1 MKKLAVLSLVATA
14 LFGSFNVV
22 ADAATPSELRDQLV
36 SLGVPATGA
45 DNLVA
50 YLQTVD
56 LTVADQA
63 EVESLVKQAYDLI
76 GDRTDLTKLSDV
88 EKQQLVGLANQAA
101 AKIGLVINYSKTAN
115 GNSVTITT
123 TKGETLVTLTS
134 KDVANVLK
142 NFEGNMITVVESVI
156 DGAIEVI
163 GIASNGST
171 SVTPAPG
178 TGLNNT
184 GAQLP
189 TVMMAGAGL
198 VVLAAGLMV
207 TSQRKFQN

>member
-14 LFGSFNVV
+14 LFGSVNVV

-36 SLGVPATGA
+36 SLGMPATGA

-56 LTVADQA
+56 LTAADKA

-76 GDRTDLTKLSDV
+76 GDRTDLTQLSDA
-88 EKQQLVGLANQAA
+88 EKQQLVGLANKAA
-101 AKIGLVINYSKTAN
+101 AKVGLTVSYSKTAT
-115 GNSVTITT
+115 GNSVVITT

-134 KDVANVLK
+134 KDVDKVLK
-142 NFEGNMITVVESVI
+142 NFNGNMESVI
-156 DGAIEVI
+156 NSVINSAVEVI
-163 GIASNGST
+163 GTPSTGT
-171 SVTPAPG
+171 SVKPSTG
-178 TGLNNT
+178 NGLNNT
-184 GAQLP
+184 GAELP

-207 TSQRKFQN
+207 TSNRKLQD

>member
-14 LFGSFNVV
+14 LFGSVNVV
-22 ADAATPSELRDQLV
+22 ADAATTTELRDQLV

-56 LTVADQA
+56 LTAADKA

-76 GDRTDLTKLSDV
+76 GDRTDLTQLSDA
-88 EKQQLVGLANQAA
+88 EKQQLVGLANKAA
-101 AKIGLVINYSKTAN
+101 AKVGLTVSYSKTAT
-115 GNSVTITT
+115 GNSVVITT

-134 KDVANVLK
+134 KDVDKVLK
-142 NFEGNMITVVESVI
+142 NFNGNMESVI
-156 DGAIEVI
+156 NSVINSAVEVI
-163 GIASNGST
+163 GTPSTGT
-171 SVTPAPG
+171 SVKPSTG
-178 TGLNNT
+178 NGLNNT
-184 GAQLP
+184 GAELP

-207 TSQRKFQN
+207 TSNRKLQD

>member
-14 LFGSFNVV
+14 LFGSVNVV
-22 ADAATPSELRDQLV
+22 ADAATTTELRDQLV

-56 LTVADQA
+56 LTAADKA

-76 GDRTDLTKLSDV
+76 GDRTDLTQLSDA
-88 EKQQLVGLANQAA
+88 EKQQLVGLANKAA
-101 AKIGLVINYSKTAN
+101 AKVGLTVSYSKTTT
-115 GNSVTITT
+115 GNSIVITT
-123 TKGETLVTLTS
+123 TKGESLVTLTS
-134 KDVANVLK
+134 KDVDKVLK
-142 NFEGNMITVVESVI
+142 NFNGNMESVI
-156 DGAIEVI
+156 NSVINSAVEVI
-163 GIASNGST
+163 GTPSTGT
-171 SVTPAPG
+171 SVKPSTG
-178 TGLNNT
+178 NGLNNT
-184 GAQLP
+184 GAELP

-207 TSQRKFQN
+207 TSNRKLQD

>member
-1 MKKLAVLSLVATA
+1 MKKLSVLSLVATA
-14 LFGSFNVV
+14 LFGSINIV
-22 ADAATPSELRDQLV
+22 ADAATTTELRDQLV

-76 GDRTDLTKLSDV
+76 GDRTDLTQLSDA
-88 EKQQLVGLANQAA
+88 EKQQLVGLANKAA
-101 AKIGLVINYSKTAN
+101 AKVGLTVSYSKTAT
-115 GNSVTITT
+115 GNSVVITT

-134 KDVANVLK
+134 KDVDKVLK
-142 NFEGNMITVVESVI
+142 NFNGNMESVI
-156 DGAIEVI
+156 NSVINSAVEVI
-163 GIASNGST
+163 GTPSTGT
-171 SVTPAPG
+171 SVKPSTG
-178 TGLNNT
+178 NGLNNT
-184 GAQLP
+184 GAELP

-207 TSQRKFQN
+207 TSNRKLQD

>member
-14 LFGSFNVV
+14 LFGSVNVV
-22 ADAATPSELRDQLV
+22 ADAATTTELRDQLV

-56 LTVADQA
+56 LTAADKA

-76 GDRTDLTKLSDV
+76 GDRTDLTQLSDA
-88 EKQQLVGLANQAA
+88 EKQQLVGLANKAA
-101 AKIGLVINYSKTAN
+101 AKVGLTVSYSKTAT
-115 GNSVTITT
+115 GNSVVITT

-134 KDVANVLK
+134 KDVDKVLK
-142 NFEGNMITVVESVI
+142 NFNGNMESVI
-156 DGAIEVI
+156 NSVINSAVEVI
-163 GIASNGST
+163 GTPSTGT
-171 SVTPAPG
+171 SVKPSTG
-178 TGLNNT
+178 NGLNNT
-184 GAQLP
+184 GAELP

-207 TSQRKFQN
+207 TSNRKLQN

>member
-14 LFGSFNVV
+14 LFGSINIV
-22 ADAATPSELRDQLV
+22 ADAATTTDLRDQLV

-76 GDRTDLTKLSDV
+76 GGRTDLTQLSDA
-88 EKQQLVGLANQAA
+88 EKQQLVGLANKAA
-101 AKIGLVINYSKTAN
+101 AKVGLTVSYSKTTT
-115 GNSVTITT
+115 GNSVVITT

-134 KDVANVLK
+134 KDVDKVLK
-142 NFEGNMITVVESVI
+142 NFNGNMESVI
-156 DGAIEVI
+156 NSVINSAVEVI
-163 GIASNGST
+163 GTTTGT
-171 SVTPAPG
+171 SVKPSTG
-178 TGLNNT
+178 NGLNNT
-184 GAQLP
+184 GAELP

-207 TSQRKFQN
+207 TSNRKLQD

>member
-14 LFGSFNVV
+14 LFGSVNIV
-22 ADAATPSELRDQLV
+22 ADAATTTELRDQLV

-76 GDRTDLTKLSDV
+76 GGRTDLTQLSDA
-88 EKQQLVGLANQAA
+88 EKQQLVGLANKAA
-101 AKIGLVINYSKTAN
+101 AKVGLTVSYSKTAT
-115 GNSVTITT
+115 GNSVVITT

-134 KDVANVLK
+134 KDVDKVLK
-142 NFEGNMITVVESVI
+142 NFNGNMESVI
-156 DGAIEVI
+156 NSVINSAVEVI
-163 GIASNGST
+163 GTPSTGT
-171 SVTPAPG
+171 SVKPSTG
-178 TGLNNT
+178 NGLNNT
-184 GAQLP
+184 GAELP

-207 TSQRKFQN
+207 TSNRKLQN